1 MAFLD
6 HIVTVFLEIVI
17 MFSKV
22 AILFYNFMKFLVFL
36 YSYPKIAITDLF
48 GLAVLVDVKVVLC
61 SCLNFH
67 CPSDW

>member
-22 AILFYNFMKFLVFL
+22 AILFYNFMKFLVSL
-36 YSYPKIAITDLF
+36 YSYPKIAVTDLL
-48 GLAVLVDVKVVLC
+48 G
-61 SCLNFH
+61 
-67 CPSDW
+67 